1 MRRHIDRSLSKSRAS
16 LLRRESGRASLRSV
30 SETGQTASDAG
41 HVASLQA
48 SAMASAVIDAQD
60 KPFDRAL
67 RRLRRDRAAAG
78 GREARYL
85 YRRAA
90 DELLDRL
97 DLVARDF
104 RDALDLGCGD
114 GYLGERLAA
123 RGLRVTSADAGAA
136 FARGG
141 VQCDEDRLPFADASF
156 DLVVSVGALD
166 TVNDLPGAL
175 ALIRR
180 ALRPDGLFLAAL
192 AGAGNLPRL
201 RTALA
206 AAEEAE
212 GRDTAPRIHPQIDV
226 RAAGD
231 LLARAGF
238 ALPVADIEPVDVRY
252 SAFATLVN
260 DLRGMGATNILAAR
274 SQRPFGKTGLAAA
287 TATFR
292 SAADPDGKT
301 TERFEILYMSGW
313 APAPGQPQPARRGSA
328 VASLAEALKAR
339 N

>member
-1 MRRHIDRSLSKSRAS
+1 
-16 LLRRESGRASLRSV
+16 
-30 SETGQTASDAG
+30 
-41 HVASLQA
+41 
-48 SAMASAVIDAQD
+48 MASPVTDAQD

-67 RRLRRDRAAAG
+67 RRLRRDRAAA
-78 GREARYL
+78 RESEARYL

-104 RDALDLGCGD
+104 GDALDLGCGD
-114 GYLGERLAA
+114 GYLGARLTA
-123 RGLRVTSADAGAA
+123 RGLRVVSADAGAA
-136 FARGG
+136 FAQGG

-156 DLVVSVGALD
+156 DLVMSIGTLD

-175 ALIRR
+175 ALVRR
-180 ALRPDGLFLAAL
+180 VLRPDGLFLAAL

-201 RTALA
+201 RAALA
-206 AAEEAE
+206 AAEEVE
-212 GRDTAPRIHPQIDV
+212 GRDAAPRIHPQIDV

-231 LLARAGF
+231 LLSRAGF

-252 SAFATLVN
+252 SSFATLVS
-260 DLRGMGATNILAAR
+260 DLRGMSATNMLSAR
-274 SQRPFGKTGLAAA
+274 SRRPFGKVGLAVAA
-287 TATFR
+287 TAFR

-301 TERFEILYMSGW
+301 TEHFEILYLSGW